1 MTTKTQRELV
11 LEYWGRVY
19 DICDAYNKQHGTSI
33 KPQQCVKHCGGKWN
47 LKEHPMFDGHKYDL
61 AVAIIEG
68 KPVFVGDKIYTKD
81 KGLERI
87 ITGRSQIIG
96 HIFTNAGPRDMD
108 NLTLTPPKPKRTF
121 DLNGKQL
128 PCPSNNEFCDTYL
141 LDILGEYYYFESIED
156 RNNVAQAID
165 ILFNNARDKE

>member
-1 MTTKTQRELV
+1 MTTKTQRELD

-19 DICDAYNKQHGTSI
+19 DMCDAYNKQHGTSI

-68 KPVFVGDKIYTKD
+68 KPVFVGDKIYTKRA
-81 KGLERI
+81 GQG
-87 ITGRSQIIG
+87 ITVTEGFLSAIDYRL
-96 HIFTNAGPRDMD
+96 M
-108 NLTLTPPKPKRTF
+108 PPKKKRTF

-128 PCPSNNEFCDTYL
+128 PCPSEDYDESVL
-141 LDILGEYYYFESIED
+141 ELLGEHYYFDSIED
-156 RNNVAQAID
+156 RNEVSREIIKLLD
-165 ILFNNARDKE
+165 NARDKE

>member
-19 DICDAYNKQHGTSI
+19 DMCDAYNKQHGTSI

-108 NLTLTPPKPKRTF
+108 NLTLTQPKKKRTF
-121 DLNGKQL
+121 ELNGNQL
-128 PCPSNNEFCDTYL
+128 PCPETDLCGFTISLFGHNF
-141 LDILGEYYYFESIED
+141 YYEKYED
-156 RNNVAQAID
+156 VNKVERAIFD
-165 ILFNNARDKE
+165 MLNNARDKE

>member
-1 MTTKTQRELV
+1 MKNKTQREFNLD
-11 LEYWGRVY
+11 YYGRVH
-19 DICDAYNKQHGTSI
+19 DMCDAYNKQHGTSI

-128 PCPSNNEFCDTYL
+128 PCPSEDYDESVL
-141 LDILGEYYYFESIED
+141 ELLGEHYYFDSIED
-156 RNNVAQAID
+156 RNEVAREIIKLLD
-165 ILFNNARDKE
+165 NALDKE